1 METAL
6 AYFILFSPIL
16 WLVSLYLLSDWED
29 VWKFAAINFSIIVL
43 YTFLLLFTNIVEL
56 GHDEYGLKR
65 IGTFALTVSTHILLG
80 FLFSVGYKLN
90 KKSKLNHKT

>member
-16 WLVSLYLLSDWED
+16 WLVSIYLLSDWEH
-29 VWKFAAINFSIIVL
+29 VWKFAAINFSVIVL
-43 YTFLLLFTNIVEL
+43 YTVILLFSNIIDL

-65 IGTFALTVSTHILLG
+65 LGTFALTVSTHILLG
-80 FLFSVGYKLN
+80 FLFAVGYKLN
-90 KKSKLNHKT
+90 KKSKLEHQT